1 MDEFVDKFAPMLVDT
16 PLEARMPMYRVK
28 GDSTIATITDLRR
41 SANDLLDRVQVGES
55 VVVQRN
61 AEPVGVLV
69 GYETYQTLVAVA
81 EKLEDL
87 ELLVLAR
94 ERERAL
100 INGEDR
106 LIPLEEV
113 MREYGL
119 TPGAHSE
126 ADS

>member
-1 MDEFVDKFAPMLVDT
+1 
-16 PLEARMPMYRVK
+16 MYRVK
-28 GDSTIATITDLRR
+28 GDSTIATVTDLRR
-41 SANDLLDRVQVGES
+41 SASDLLNRVQEGEN

-61 AEPVGVLV
+61 AEPVGVLL
-69 GYETYQTLVAVA
+69 GYEVYQKLLAVA

-100 INGEDR
+100 VNGEDR
-106 LIPLEEV
+106 LVPLEEV

-119 TPGAHSE
+119 SPE
-126 ADS
+126 EEP

>member
-1 MDEFVDKFAPMLVDT
+1 
-16 PLEARMPMYRVK
+16 MYRVH

-41 SANDLLDRVQVGES
+41 SARDLLDRVQGGES

-69 GYETYQTLVAVA
+69 GYDAYQRFLAVV

-94 ERERAL
+94 ERERAV
-100 INGEDR
+100 INGDDR

-119 TPGAHSE
+119 SPAPPPDAES
-126 ADS
+126 

>member
-1 MDEFVDKFAPMLVDT
+1 
-16 PLEARMPMYRVK
+16 MYRVK

-41 SANDLLDRVQVGES
+41 SARDLLDRVQGGES

-69 GYETYQTLVAVA
+69 GYDAYQKLIAVS

-100 INGEDR
+100 INGADR
-106 LIPLEEV
+106 LIPLEDV

-119 TPGAHSE
+119 NPGAPSKGE
-126 ADS
+126 P

>member
-1 MDEFVDKFAPMLVDT
+1 
-16 PLEARMPMYRVK
+16 MYRVK
-28 GDSTIATITDLRR
+28 GDATIATITDLRR
-41 SANDLLDRVQVGES
+41 SASDLLDRIQGGES

-61 AEPVGVLV
+61 AEPVGVLL
-69 GYETYQTLVAVA
+69 GYDAYQKLVAVA

-94 ERERAL
+94 ERERAV

-106 LIPLEEV
+106 LIPLDEV

-119 TPGAHSE
+119 TPGEHPE